1 MELLKE
7 IYQLIE
13 PNELDKMGT
22 EMKYPNVYDK
32 KNRGIGGKKAARRET
47 VVVRNSKTGTI
58 YGRRTYFQKPT
69 S

>member
-1 MELLKE
+1 MNLLKE

-13 PNELDKMGT
+13 PT
-22 EMKYPNVYDK
+22 EIDRQGVEMTYPNVYDK
-32 KNRGIGGKKAARRET
+32 KNRGIGAKNTARRET
-47 VVVRNSKTGTI
+47 VVVKDSKTGRV